1 MKDNKRTQKLDR
13 LRTEIL
19 ALRLTKQEKIKLSYE
34 ANKVGMTMSEVIRQ
48 FLPI

>member
-1 MKDNKRTQKLDR
+1 MENQRKQKLDR

-48 FLPI
+48 FLPL